1 MMKSIN
7 NKIINVILSKE
18 WQNNSGGVAIIVGIS
33 IIALMSFAA
42 LSIDLSHLFVVKN
55 ELQNASDAAALAG
68 ARVLYDQDGLM
79 INVSSNQTAFDAAL
93 LNKSENVPVDVHG
106 LQNGDVQRGHWSFA
120 TKTFTPNDSTAT
132 FNLWNLSTE
141 ELDANVDFINAVR
154 VKTRREDTPAAS
166 FLATIFGKDSFT
178 LSAEAVAYIG
188 FAGTLNPGD
197 AEMPITICKESLL
210 IDDAYSCSIGRMI
223 NSGQNIQTNNTA
235 AWTSYAQQRES
246 GDPDPCNG
254 GTNANEVREV
264 IDPPGP
270 ENCLGSNTDILQL
283 GKPMATMGGE
293 AETVLSKLRNCW
305 IEATDITGP
314 DGTPDGI
321 PDTSWNLTLP
331 VIECPG
337 NNIGVCEEV
346 VGAVNINLVWIT
358 GPGESSC
365 DFHQGYTDT
374 DGHWVDANLPP
385 LELDG
390 WSCGLSDPSTATDAE
405 LQACW
410 DSFVSHFN
418 LQNADGSTA
427 PCAKKSLY
435 FQPDCTPHEPTG
447 RSGGEN
453 FGVLS
458 QIPVLVE

>member
-1 MMKSIN
+1 MNSIN
-7 NKIINVILSKE
+7 NKIINLILCKRL
-18 WQNNSGGVAIIVGIS
+18 QDNSGGVAIIVGIS
-33 IIALMSFAA
+33 MIVLMGFAA
-42 LSIDLSHLFVVKN
+42 LAIDLSHLFVVKN
-55 ELQNASDAAALAG
+55 ELQNAADAAALAG
-68 ARVLYDQDGLM
+68 ARVLYNDDGTM
-79 INVSSNQTAFDAAL
+79 INQSANQTGYDAAV
-93 LNKSENVPVDVHG
+93 LNKSENVSVDVHA
-106 LQNGDVQRGHWSFA
+106 LQDGDVQRGHWSFA
-120 TKTFTPNDSTAT
+120 TQTFTPNASTAT
-132 FNLWNLSTE
+132 FDLWNMSTE
-141 ELDANVDFINAVR
+141 ELDADVDFINAVK

-166 FLATIFGKDSFT
+166 FLATIFGKNSFT
-178 LSAEAVAYIG
+178 LSADAVAYIG

-197 AEMPITICKESLL
+197 AEMPITICKDSLL
-210 IDDAYSCSIGRMI
+210 IDGAYSCSIGRMI
-223 NSGQNIQTNNTA
+223 NSGQDIQTNNTA

-270 ENCLGSNTDILQL
+270 VKCLGENMDILQL

-293 AETVLSKLRNCW
+293 AESVLSKLRDCW
-305 IEATDITGP
+305 VEATDTTGP

-337 NNIGVCEEV
+337 NNVGVCEEI

-365 DFHQGYTDT
+365 DFHQGYTDA
-374 DGHWVDANLPP
+374 DGVWVEANLPP

-390 WSCGLSDPSTATDAE
+390 WSCGLADPSTATDTE

-410 DSFVSHFN
+410 DSFVSYFN
-418 LQNADGSTA
+418 LQNADGTTA

-458 QIPVLVE
+458 QIPALVE

>member
-1 MMKSIN
+1 MHDKMIN
-7 NKIINVILSKE
+7 FFLSKE
-18 WQNNSGGVAIIVGIS
+18 LRDHSGAVAIIVGIS
-33 IIALMSFAA
+33 MIALMSFAA

-55 ELQNASDAAALAG
+55 ELQNAADAAALAG
-68 ARVLYDQDGLM
+68 ARVLYNDDGT
-79 INVSSNQTAFDAAL
+79 IIQESSNQTAYDTAV
-93 LNKSENVPVDVHG
+93 LNKSEKVSVDVHG
-106 LQNGDVQRGHWSFA
+106 LQDGDVQRGHWSFA
-120 TKTFTPNDSTAT
+120 AKSFTANASTAT
-132 FNLWNLSTE
+132 FNLWDLSTE
-141 ELDANVDFINAVR
+141 ELDANENFINAVK
-154 VKTRREDTPAAS
+154 VTTRREDTPAAS
-166 FLATIFGKDSFT
+166 FLATIFGKNSFT
-178 LSAEAVAYIG
+178 MSADAVAYIG

-197 AEMPITICKESLL
+197 AKMPITICKESLL

-223 NSGQNIQTNNTA
+223 NSGQDVQTNNTA

-246 GDPDPCNG
+246 GDPDPCLG
-254 GTNANEVREV
+254 GTNANEVRDV

-270 ENCLGSNTDILQL
+270 VKCFGENMDVLKL

-293 AETVLSKLRNCW
+293 AESVLSKLRDCW
-305 IEATDITGP
+305 VEATDTTG
-314 DGTPDGI
+314 PDGI
-321 PDTSWNLTLP
+321 PDGIPDSSWNLTLP

-365 DFHQGYTDT
+365 NFHQGYTNA
-374 DGHWVDANLPP
+374 DGQWVEANHPP

-390 WSCGLSDPSTATDAE
+390 WSCGLSEPSAATDAE

-410 DSFVSHFN
+410 DSFVTYFN

>member
-1 MMKSIN
+1 MNSIN
-7 NKIINVILSKE
+7 NKIINLILSRGLRD
-18 WQNNSGGVAIIVGIS
+18 NSGAVAIIVGIS
-33 IIALMSFAA
+33 MIMLMSFAA
-42 LSIDLSHLFVVKN
+42 LAIDLSHLFVVKN

-68 ARVLYDQDGLM
+68 ARVLYNDDGSM
-79 INVSSNQTAFDAAL
+79 INESSNQTAFDAAL
-93 LNKSENVPVDVHG
+93 LNKSENVSVDVHG
-106 LQNGDVQRGHWSFA
+106 LQDGDVQRGHWSFT
-120 TKTFTPNDSTAT
+120 TKTFEANPSTAT
-132 FNLWNLSTE
+132 FNLWDLTTQQ
-141 ELDANVDFINAVR
+141 LDENPGFINAVK
-154 VKTRREDTPAAS
+154 VTTRREDTPAAS

-178 LSAEAVAYIG
+178 LSADAVAYIG

-197 AEMPITICKESLL
+197 AEMPITICKESIL
-210 IDDAYSCSIGRMI
+210 IDDAYSCNIGRMI
-223 NSGQNIQTNNTA
+223 NSGQDVQTNNTA

-246 GDPDPCNG
+246 GDSDPCLG

-270 ENCLGSNTDILQL
+270 VKCFGENMDILQL

-293 AETVLSKLRNCW
+293 AESVLSKLRDCW
-305 IEATDITGP
+305 VEATDITGP
-314 DGTPDGI
+314 DGTPDGV

-365 DFHQGYTDT
+365 DFNSE
-374 DGHWVDANLPP
+374 NLPP

-390 WSCGLSDPSTATDAE
+390 WSCGLSDPSAATDAE

-418 LQNADGSTA
+418 LQNADGGTA

-435 FQPDCTPHEPTG
+435 FQPDCTAHEPTG

-453 FGVLS
+453 FGILS
-458 QIPVLVE
+458 EIPALVE